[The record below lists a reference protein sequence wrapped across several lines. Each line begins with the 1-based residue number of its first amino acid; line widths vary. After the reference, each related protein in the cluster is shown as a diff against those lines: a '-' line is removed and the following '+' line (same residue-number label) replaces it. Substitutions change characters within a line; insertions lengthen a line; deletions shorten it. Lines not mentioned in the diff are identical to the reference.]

1 MLVFVSSISAS
12 ELSTNV
18 STNNSISHTNSV
30 SESNLELVSVNDKN
44 ISSNVNNKTS
54 NNALKQ
60 SNTKTNIVQDV
71 KNPVLNISTSEAY
84 NKSSKNYTM
93 DGVPVSGATIKIFD
107 PSNTL
112 IYSGVSNNGY
122 ALVNSLPSGYGSYKI
137 VCSYSTYVDQ
147 TIVFNYDRGHL
158 LNNKVKCLF
167 KPDLCFITYYQGN
180 KNKMDY
186 LLSLSKRVFY
196 IDSVNFNHDPNLWL
210 IGEANYIQM
219 DMFTSSFYTD
229 EVKNFIKDSPANKNH
244 MISYIFGQSDS
255 SGLGFN
261 YVGTKNGN
269 NTINTIENTYIGSY
283 YQPNDYKNS
292 KVISI
297 NMENLYAYILYL
309 LGENSVN
316 PVLDPTRTPVMDSTW
331 GIYHPAYGCFELR
344 PNQTQINDWI
354 LKDPGFNKDGLG
366 SLNWMIIEYVE
377 WQGSKSMSSI
387 FKDFEDWYNAY
398 QINSTDIYGGD
409 ELTDKDS
416 YLSRV
421 NTSSPFVAIVSYYPG
436 GDLMDRLIKEYESQG
451 RAAFNLY
458 QITTTPA
465 MSSLLLLFQNN
476 SKRHISA
483 VNSLYSWSLNYNNST
498 KAIEELKELNV
509 EVIKVLDKVSEVGY
523 TSDQGPQSEWT
534 YSVTIPSFEGVF
546 GTVLVSYINAT
557 TGKECIIDSGVKKL
571 VNLTIGWAKLKEMN
585 NSDKKIS
592 IILYNYPPGKSDI
605 GASYLD
611 IFNSTYVML
620 HLLAQAGYDIGMD
633 EKDIPNLT
641 ALTDMLLEACNKGS
655 WAQGYL
661 NSYVDKYWD
670 TLMANHQLI
679 NETEF
684 REYLDSLNPKL
695 RKQLIDRWNDT
706 IGNIMVYN
714 GTKHKGKYIV
724 ILGIMF
730 GNVFIT
736 FQASRGWEVSKIEDY
751 HSSVL
756 PPHQQYISFYKWL
769 SQTYHANALVYMGT
783 HGTMEYLPGKSIGLT
798 EDDWSFELTDTP
810 SIYPYIVSD
819 PGEGIVAV
827 DRMNALVITHMTPAS
842 VMSDLYGNLSK
853 INDLIRNYNKAI
865 NVGDTVSAEE
875 YKKSILILAN
885 SDSLKLPLPS
895 ANQTFDDWLEKLDS
909 KLDDLQSDTITYGVH
924 SLGKVLTGYELIQ
937 ELMTITS
944 SQTDIYTEIL
954 HKLYPELNKLDF
966 YKDVYKNKEY
976 KVQINETKT
985 WLNDF
990 LAYLVD
996 GVEFDKVITL
1006 FNVTN
1011 GSNLY
1016 NDLVYANITMNNI
1029 RNNMEWDAILT
1040 ALSGGYVYPGL
1051 SGDPAYY
1058 EVLPTGRS
1066 MYTGDTTK
1074 MPTQQSFEA
1083 AKNLVNKM
1091 IVKYYESH
1099 NNTFP
1104 KLTGIVMWGTELLRT
1119 DALAIAEFLWF
1130 LGVKPVWARSGTVTG
1145 VELVDLNDLTI
1156 TLSNGTVINRP
1167 RIDVFTSMV
1176 TSNVH
1181 WISLLINALNLV
1193 NNTNESFSQNYI
1205 KAHYNET
1212 GSLDRLFGLRG
1223 DVLEGTGMS
1232 DYLPSTDRWYDK
1244 DVDLA
1249 SQMSDIYLDRVS
1261 HSWTLDENGNIV
1273 VTKKRSNYEYL
1284 LKNVDLIT
1292 QNVDSTWRL
1301 LDSDDYFDWLG
1312 GLVGASKRLGGNA
1325 ETYVPDTRNKNDMV
1339 VRTLS
1344 EQLDLELRTTIANPK
1359 YTNALIGSTSGWLQM
1374 AAKVQ
1379 DLYMFSV
1386 VTSESIGTGQSKNGG
1401 TGSFSSGSVVDSNS
1415 FTVAANA
1422 INSLY
1427 SSVNSASQ
1435 SYGWQA
1441 MAAWMIYAS
1450 QTGIWNPSSA
1460 SEKNLLQKL
1469 VNNYVDSVVQ
1479 YQNFACCHHT
1489 DPWSFNKDVTQMY
1502 TGSSATLAKFNA
1514 LFKAMSDSQ
1523 SDIYSEQTAQDI
1535 ANAASSQVYNGS
1547 STSSSASSVN
1557 SGSSSGSSSGSG
1569 SGAGSVGDS
1578 GASSSNAGGSQSS
1591 SNNGKQC
1598 SNSEDS
1604 QSDSG
1609 AGSSSPS
1616 SSDKAY
1622 EINKQTSSS
1631 GAQAS
1636 LPIYVLIIIVV
1647 ILFIFG
1653 FGFFK
1658 RNKDDDDND
1667 EF

>member
-1 MLVFVSSISAS
+1 MIMLIFVSSISAS
-12 ELSTNV
+12 ELSVNT
-18 STNNSISHTNSV
+18 STNSSISHTNSIPV
-30 SESNLELVSVNDKN
+30 TNSELVDNKN
-44 ISSNVNNKTS
+44 ISNNTNNKTS

-60 SNTKTNIVQDV
+60 FSTKTNIVQDV

-93 DGVPVSGATIKIFD
+93 NGVPVSGAKIKIYD

-112 IYSGVSNNGY
+112 IYSGVSNDKGY
-122 ALVNSLPSGYGSYKI
+122 LLIGSLTSGYGNYKI
-137 VCSYSTYVDQ
+137 VCSYSTYVDE
-147 TIVFNYDRGHL
+147 TIVFNYDRRHL
-158 LNNKVKCLF
+158 LNNKIKCLF

-186 LLSLSKRVFY
+186 LSTLSKRVFY
-196 IDSVNFNHDPNLWL
+196 IDSVNFNNNPNLWL
-210 IGEANYIQM
+210 IAYANYIQM

-229 EVKNFIKDSPANKNH
+229 NVKNLIIESPANKNH

-255 SGLGFN
+255 VNLGFN

-292 KVISI
+292 KVIST

-309 LGENSVN
+309 LGESSVN
-316 PVLDPTRTPVMDSTW
+316 PVRDSTRTPVMDSTW

-354 LKDPGFNKDGLG
+354 LKDPGYDKDGKG
-366 SLNWMIIEYVE
+366 SLNWMIIEYVK
-377 WQGSKSMSSI
+377 WQGSNSMSSI
-387 FKDFEDWYNAY
+387 FKDFENWYNSY
-398 QINSTDIYGGD
+398 QINSTNIYGGD
-409 ELTDKDS
+409 ELTDKKS
-416 YLSRV
+416 YLSKV
-421 NTSSPFVAIVSYYPG
+421 NTSSPFIAIVSYYPG
-436 GDLMDRLIKEYESQG
+436 GDLMDNLIKAYESQG

-465 MSSLLLLFQNN
+465 MSSLLLSFQNN

-509 EVIKVLDKVSEVGY
+509 EVIKVLDKVSEKSY

-557 TGKECIIDSGVKKL
+557 TGQECIIDSGVKKL
-571 VNLTIGWAKLKEMN
+571 VNLTIGWANLKELN
-585 NSDKKIS
+585 NSNKKIS

-611 IFNSTYVML
+611 IFNSTYIML
-620 HLLAQAGYDIGMD
+620 HLLAQEGYNLGMD
-633 EKDIPNLT
+633 EKDLPNLT
-641 ALTDMLLEACNKGS
+641 TLTDMILEACNKGS

-661 NSYVDKYWD
+661 NNYVDKYWD
-670 TLMANHQLI
+670 VLMANHQLI
-679 NETEF
+679 NESEF
-684 REYLDSLNPKL
+684 KTYLDSLNPKL
-695 RKQLIDRWNDT
+695 KQQLIEHWNDT

-714 GTKHKGKYIV
+714 GTKHKGRFIV
-724 ILGIMF
+724 IPGIMF
-730 GNVFIT
+730 GNVFVT
-736 FQASRGWEVSKIEDY
+736 FQPSRGWEVSKIEDY

-756 PPHQQYISFYKWL
+756 PPHQQYVSFYKWL
-769 SQTYHANALVYMGT
+769 SQTFHANALIYMGT
-783 HGTMEYLPGKSIGLT
+783 HGTEEFLPGKSIGLT
-798 EDDWSFELTDTP
+798 ENDWSFEFVDTP

-827 DRMNALVITHMTPAS
+827 DRMDALVITHMTPAS

-853 INDLIRNYNKAI
+853 INDLIRSYNKAI
-865 NVGDTVSAEE
+865 NVGDTASAEE

-885 SDSLKLPLPS
+885 SDSLKLTLPS
-895 ANQTFDDWLEKLDS
+895 ENQTFDDWLEQLDS

-937 ELMTITS
+937 EIITITS

-954 HKLYPELNKLDF
+954 HKLYPNLSKLDF
-966 YKDVYKNKEY
+966 YKDIYKNKEY
-976 KVQINETKT
+976 KAQINETKT

-990 LAYLVD
+990 LTYLVN
-996 GVEFDKVITL
+996 GVEFDKVISL
-1006 FNVTN
+1006 FNVTKE
-1011 GSNLY
+1011 SNLY
-1016 NDLVYANITMNNI
+1016 NDLVYANKTMNGI
-1029 RNNMEWDAILT
+1029 RDNREWDAIFT
-1040 ALSGGYVYPGL
+1040 ALSGGYVEPGL

-1058 EVLPTGRS
+1058 DVLPTGRS

-1074 MPTQQSFEA
+1074 MPTKQSFEA
-1083 AKNLVNKM
+1083 AKNLVDKM

-1104 KLTGIVMWGTELLRT
+1104 KLTAIVMWGTELLRT
-1119 DALAIAEFLWF
+1119 DALAIGEFLWF
-1130 LGVKPVWARSGTVTG
+1130 LGVEPVWSRSGTVVG
-1145 VELVDLNDLTI
+1145 VNLINLKNLTV
-1156 TLSNGTVINRP
+1156 TLSNGKIINRP

-1181 WISLLINALNLV
+1181 WISLLINALSLV

-1232 DYLPSTDRWYDK
+1232 DYLPATSRWYDTNT
-1244 DVDLA
+1244 DVS
-1249 SQMSDIYLDRVS
+1249 SQMTDIYLDRVS

-1273 VTKKRSNYEYL
+1273 VSKKRSNYEYL

-1312 GLVGASKRLGGNA
+1312 GLVGASKRLGGHA
-1325 ETYVPDTRNKNDMV
+1325 TTYVPDTRNKNNMA

-1344 EQLDLELRTTIANPK
+1344 EELDLELRTTIANPK
-1359 YTNALIGSTSGWLQM
+1359 YTGALTGSTSGWLQI

-1379 DLYMFSV
+1379 DLYMFGA
-1386 VTSESIGTGQSKNGG
+1386 VTSGKLGTGQYRNGG
-1401 TGSFSSGSVVDSNS
+1401 TGSFASGSVVSSDS

-1427 SSVNSASQ
+1427 SSVNSAAQ
-1435 SYGWQA
+1435 SYSWQS

-1450 QTGIWNPSSA
+1450 QTGLWNPSST
-1460 SEKNLLQKL
+1460 SEKKLLQNL
-1469 VNNYVDSVVQ
+1469 VNKYVDSVVK

-1489 DPWSFNKDVTQMY
+1489 DPWSFNRDVTQMY
-1502 TGSSATLAKFNA
+1502 SGSSSTLAKFNA
-1514 LFKAMSDSQ
+1514 LFKAMSDTQ
-1523 SDIYSEQTAQDI
+1523 NDIYSEQSSQGAT
-1535 ANAASSQVYNGS
+1535 NAASSQVYSGS
-1547 STSSSASSVN
+1547 SSVSNFGSN
-1557 SGSSSGSSSGSG
+1557 SGSSSGS
-1569 SGAGSVGDS
+1569 GASSVGDS
-1578 GASSSNAGGSQSS
+1578 GTSGSSDGGSKSS
-1591 SNNGKQC
+1591 DNDGKQG
-1598 SNSEDS
+1598 SNSDNG
-1604 QSDSG
+1604 QSGSD
-1609 AGSSSPS
+1609 AGSSSS
-1616 SSDKAY
+1616 SNKAY
-1622 EINKQTSSS
+1622 ELNKQSSSS

-1636 LPIYVLIIIVV
+1636 LPIYVLVIIVV

-1658 RNKDDDDND
+1658 RNKDDEDND
-1667 EF
+1667 DEIY